1 MTYDMAVDLAPHNVA
16 AVSFWPGF
24 IRTDALKD
32 MPTEAVSEDLRS
44 RLPQFELPEFSGLVI
59 EALSRDP
66 ELMSFSGQSLI
77 GAELGLRYAIR
88 DLDGKQ
94 PLSYRHS
101 MGDPDGRSSEARR
114 GGKEG
119 CITC

>member
-1 MTYDMAVDLAPHNVA
+1 MAVDLAPHNVA

-32 MPTEAVSEDLRS
+32 MPTEAVSKDLRS

-94 PLSYRHS
+94 
-101 MGDPDGRSSEARR
+101 RSEEHRLNSSH
-114 GGKEG
+114 
-119 CITC
+119 